1 MTWLTLV
8 CRFRFIRA
16 GAGGRIR
23 HIRFDRTMATPA
35 VTAKVLRFVDGQKI
49 LLNSLGQNFPAGN
62 FDSFEETLDGL
73 TSHDVENKKLVLDQ
87 VKIALTFPFFVHY
100 FCFRYFGSF

>member
-1 MTWLTLV
+1 
-8 CRFRFIRA
+8 
-16 GAGGRIR
+16 
-23 HIRFDRTMATPA
+23 MATPA

-87 VKIALTFPFFVHY
+87 VEITIIFPLLFSYPFSGCCKFCCLFNFIAVDIKFYMDIEVT
-100 FCFRYFGSF
+100 